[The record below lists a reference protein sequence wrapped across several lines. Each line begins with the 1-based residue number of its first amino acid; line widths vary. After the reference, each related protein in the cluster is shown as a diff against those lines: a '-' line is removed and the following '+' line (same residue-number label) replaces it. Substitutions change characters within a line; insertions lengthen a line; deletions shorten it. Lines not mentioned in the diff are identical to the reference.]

1 MRTLDEEMSDLQ
13 QKCCILKIEVF
24 YYLEYNHEDWK
35 KEAGD
40 ELPYLKFMFF
50 VLIDVYHWMPGRK
63 GMIKVTT
70 PSIGLGS
77 ISQWKNMEDDVLL
90 DVSSN
95 RRHVGGTCFIS
106 YVSST

>member
-1 MRTLDEEMSDLQ
+1 
-13 QKCCILKIEVF
+13 
-24 YYLEYNHEDWK
+24 
-35 KEAGD
+35 
-40 ELPYLKFMFF
+40 
-50 VLIDVYHWMPGRK
+50 
-63 GMIKVTT
+63 MIKVTT